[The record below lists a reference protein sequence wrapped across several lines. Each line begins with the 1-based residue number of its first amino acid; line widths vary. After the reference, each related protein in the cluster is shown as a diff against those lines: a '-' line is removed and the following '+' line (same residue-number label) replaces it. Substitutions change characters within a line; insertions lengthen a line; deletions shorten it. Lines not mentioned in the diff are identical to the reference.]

1 VNEPVKG
8 ARLKRLQTR
17 GEEIANAVSH
27 GSGLLASVALLPV
40 LITVALK
47 RHDPWSVVGAAVF
60 GASMALLYATSTF
73 YHWMPHGT
81 TAKRVW
87 RVLDHSAIYILIAGT
102 YTPFALGAMR
112 GTLGYVLLAL
122 MWVCAVVGV
131 VLKSGGG
138 FGHPRLSTVM
148 YVVMGWTAI
157 LFIKPM
163 WLAIGTPGLAWILAG
178 GLAYTG
184 GVVFYARDWR
194 RYHHFLWHLCVMA
207 GTACHFVAVVAYSG
221 GVRR

>member
-1 VNEPVKG
+1 MNEIVNG
-8 ARLKRLQTR
+8 AKAKRLQSR

-27 GSGLLASVALLPV
+27 GSGLLASLAVLPV
-40 LITVALK
+40 LITLAL
-47 RHDPWSVVGAAVF
+47 RQHDPWLVVGVAVF
-60 GASMALLYATSTF
+60 GTSMALLYATSTF

-87 RVLDHSAIYILIAGT
+87 RVLDHSAIYILIAGS

-112 GTLGYVLLAL
+112 GLLGYTLLAL
-122 MWVCAVVGV
+122 MWVSAVVGV

-138 FGHPRLSTVM
+138 FGYPRLSTVM

-163 WLAIGTPGLAWILAG
+163 SLAIGTPGLAWILAG

-184 GVVFYARDWR
+184 GVVFYARDHR
-194 RYHHFLWHLCVMA
+194 RYHHFLWHLCVMT
-207 GTACHFVAVVAYSG
+207 GTACHFVAVVGYAA
-221 GVRR
+221 GVGR

>member
-1 VNEPVKG
+1 MNEPVKG